1 MTADSTPAATAAVGL
16 GGRVAGALGRSR
28 ELTLVLLM
36 VVMVAFVTINA
47 PHFLSPSNLIQVTSL
62 AAIIAIAAVGQA
74 LVVMTKNID
83 LSVESVIGF
92 TAFLVGDLLRSGVP
106 VPGAWLVGIG
116 AALALGMLNGA
127 LVTAFRIPSIVVT
140 LGTLSIYR
148 GLVFVIAGGTQV
160 NLVDLPPGYSDPA
173 SQSVAGLPVFVWVAV
188 AITGLVAVLLYKT
201 RFGRQVY
208 AVGSNAEAAAVLGIR
223 SRTVVFT
230 VLALCGLLAGVAG
243 IMWGMYFG
251 TIYATSGSGVVLQI
265 VAAVVVGGVTI
276 AGGSG
281 TVVGAALGALFL
293 GLINNSLLLL
303 QMPQEL
309 LLAIYGLVILVAV
322 IADSLLAQ
330 RQRRRVAMEARR

>member
-1 MTADSTPAATAAVGL
+1 MTADSTPAGPAAVGL
-16 GGRVAGALGRSR
+16 GGRIAGALGRSR

-36 VVMVAFVTINA
+36 VVMVAFVTVNA
-47 PHFLSPSNLIQVTSL
+47 PHFLSPSNLVQVTSL
-62 AAIIAIAAVGQA
+62 AAIMAIAAVGQA
-74 LVVMTKNID
+74 MVIMTKNID
-83 LSVESVIGF
+83 LSVESVIGLV
-92 TAFLVGDLLRSGVP
+92 AFLVGDLLRSDVP
-106 VPGAWLVGIG
+106 MPAAWLAGIG
-116 AALALGMLNGA
+116 AGLALGMVNGA
-127 LVTAFRIPSIVVT
+127 LVTTFRIPSIVVT
-140 LGTLSIYR
+140 LGSLSIYR

-160 NLVDLPPGYSDPA
+160 NLADLPPGYSDPA

-188 AITGLVAVLLYKT
+188 AITGLVALLLYKT

-208 AVGSNAEAAAVLGIR
+208 AVGSNAEAAAVLGIH
-223 SRTVVFT
+223 SRTVVFA

-322 IADSLLAQ
+322 MTDSLLAQ
-330 RQRRRVAMEARR
+330 RERRRVAMEARR

>member
-1 MTADSTPAATAAVGL
+1 
-16 GGRVAGALGRSR
+16 
-28 ELTLVLLM
+28 
-36 VVMVAFVTINA
+36 
-47 PHFLSPSNLIQVTSL
+47 
-62 AAIIAIAAVGQA
+62 
-74 LVVMTKNID
+74 
-83 LSVESVIGF
+83 
-92 TAFLVGDLLRSGVP
+92 
-106 VPGAWLVGIG
+106 
-116 AALALGMLNGA
+116 
-127 LVTAFRIPSIVVT
+127 
-140 LGTLSIYR
+140 
-148 GLVFVIAGGTQV
+148 VFVIAGGTQV